1 MLASERELG
10 QDGMPTGWQGGCGG
24 RRVQVQINDPDPGG
38 GGRSPKMTENL
49 VLEEGCLLI
58 PGRAE

>member
-38 GGRSPKMTENL
+38 GRE
-49 VLEEGCLLI
+49 VLK
-58 PGRAE
+58 